1 MSVSSNSKAVAAKG
15 SPKRVRQGGE
25 EEPTRTSNATAGLSP
40 NEKGEVEN
48 KRPPKPAVLHEVIRR
63 EGEHE
68 LRRAVT
74 ALAFSSLAAG
84 LSMGFSM
91 VACALLHRYLGDLP
105 GGSVIESLGYSV
117 GFLIVIIARQQL
129 FSENTMT
136 AVLPLMSEP
145 SWRKFG
151 QLLRLW
157 GVVLAGNL
165 VGVAIYA
172 YGLLHLEQFDAPTH
186 ESFRDLG
193 KELMQNSPWQM
204 FTKGIL
210 SGWLIATMVWMLAAL
225 EQSKLAIIIFMTT
238 FVALGGFPHIIV
250 GSAES
255 LYLVFSGELGWSG
268 YVFDFALPTLAGNIV
283 GGSFIFALISHAQVR
298 SDR

>member
-1 MSVSSNSKAVAAKG
+1 MSANSNSKTAAATA
-15 SPKRVRQGGE
+15 SSKRARQTGE
-25 EEPTRTSNATAGLSP
+25 DDSQRQSNASTGLSP
-40 NEKGEVEN
+40 NEKGEVEQ

-68 LRRAVT
+68 LRRTLA

-91 VACALLHRYLGDLP
+91 VACALLHRYLGDFP
-105 GGSVIESLGYSV
+105 GRAVVESLGYSV
-117 GFLIVIIARQQL
+117 GFLIVIVARQQL

-136 AVLPLMSEP
+136 AVLPLMSAP

-165 VGVAIYA
+165 VGVALYA
-172 YGLLHLEQFDAPTH
+172 YGLLHLDQFDAATH
-186 ESFRDLG
+186 TSFRDLG

-225 EQSKLAIIIFMTT
+225 EQSKLAIVIFMTT
-238 FVALGGFPHIIV
+238 FIALGGFPHIIV

-255 LYLVFSGELGWSG
+255 LYLVFSGELGGSG